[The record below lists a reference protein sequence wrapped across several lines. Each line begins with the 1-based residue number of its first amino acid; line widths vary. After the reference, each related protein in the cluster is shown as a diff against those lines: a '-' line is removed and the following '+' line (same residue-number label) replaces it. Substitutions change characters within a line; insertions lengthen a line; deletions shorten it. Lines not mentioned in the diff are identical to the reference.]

1 MYNGYV
7 RSEVLEKGF
16 DEALYGVFGGE
27 SERSEYVSRILG
39 EIGPGIIAG
48 VIVCDQV
55 VLGRIAIDRSRDRD
69 AGFWR
74 LQGRERKFRG
84 VAAWNLAE
92 KALREK
98 SIEVEHF

>member
-16 DEALYGVFGGE
+16 DEALYSVFRRE
-27 SERSEYVSRILG
+27 SERSEYVGRIFD
-39 EIGPGIIAG
+39 EIEPGILTG
-48 VIVCDQV
+48 VVVCDQA
-55 VLGRIAIDRSRDRD
+55 VLGRSRGRD

-74 LQGRERKFRG
+74 LQDRERKFRG

-98 SIEVEHF
+98 GIEVEHF